1 MVRCKGQCVNGRRCK
16 RSVLDKDYCCIH
28 DPDIKCNLCDQDI
41 KIKERI
47 TLPECGHKF
56 CKYCITSSVFV
67 NQWYTTFSTE
77 DPLKCPEC
85 SVELEDD
92 SWQKITNIMVD
103 RGYLTR
109 NIVYNTYLS
118 HDLYLKLNVELGKRY
133 TNYELEPAR
142 VRYNDGNRNW
152 MRLIPMNTSS
162 VDIVYF
168 EALLNSSK
176 IKNDSEKNYYVFL
189 LGDSVIREKRFDIQK
204 ELTEY
209 VFHPNRIKN
218 IEELDEM

>member
-16 RSVLDKDYCCIH
+16 KTISNSEYCCIH
-28 DPDIKCNLCDQDI
+28 DPDVKCNICDEDI
-41 KIKERI
+41 KINKRI
-47 TLPECGHKF
+47 TFPECGHKF
-56 CKYCITSSVFV
+56 CKFCVVSSIFV
-67 NQWYTTFSTE
+67 NQWHTTFSTE

-85 SVELEDD
+85 SIELEDE
-92 SWQKITNIMVD
+92 SWQKITSIMVD
-103 RGYLTR
+103 QGYLTR
-109 NIVYNTYLS
+109 QIVYNTYLS

-168 EALLNSSK
+168 SI
-176 IKNDSEKNYYVFL
+176 IKNVPETSYYVFL
-189 LGDSVIREKRFDIQK
+189 LGDPEIREKRFDIQK
-204 ELTEY
+204 ELAEY
-209 VFHPNRIKN
+209 VFHPSRIKN